1 MDHRLKYKNK
11 NYKTSRRKHKE
22 NLCSLRLDED
32 FLDITPKAEFIK
44 ENNG

>member
-1 MDHRLKYKNK
+1 MDHRPKCKTL

-22 NLCSLRLDED
+22 NPCSLRLDED